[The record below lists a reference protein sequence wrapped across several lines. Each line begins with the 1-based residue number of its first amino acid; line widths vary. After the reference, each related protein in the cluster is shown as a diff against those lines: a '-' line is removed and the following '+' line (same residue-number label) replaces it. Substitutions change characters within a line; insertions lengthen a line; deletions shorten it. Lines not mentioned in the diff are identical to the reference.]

1 MSGNP
6 VAAPTLVLLGSV
18 LPQYGKFRFDR
29 TLAAARRD
37 IGPDPDFACREH
49 VVRLR
54 IWLNQWTCRIGY
66 PRPGEDDLLADSLG
80 TWWAEYKVMLPPE
93 DQRLAQLE
101 DAQLRSV
108 SSSYASLYVQPAA
121 VSRAG
126 KVRTV
131 GPTAAAKLLYFVRPL
146 AVTAWD
152 KAISGRTGGGH
163 DEAAFLR
170 HLTACRSWARDVEA
184 EAGRLGLSPEEIGPY
199 LHRPDSS
206 VAKLIDEWLYAT
218 ITGGL
223 PAASK

>member
-6 VAAPTLVLLGSV
+6 VAAPTLVLMGSV
-18 LPQYGKFRFDR
+18 LPEYGKFRFDR

-37 IGPDPDFACREH
+37 IGPDPDFARREH

-66 PRPGEDDLLADSLG
+66 PRPGEDDLLADSLA

-93 DQRLAQLE
+93 HQRLAQLE
-101 DAQLRSV
+101 DAQLQSL
-108 SSSYASLYVQPAA
+108 SSAYAGLYARPAA

-152 KAISGRTGGGH
+152 KAISWRTGGGH
-163 DEAAFLR
+163 DEAGFLR
-170 HLTACRSWARDVEA
+170 HLTACRSWAQDVEA
-184 EAGRLGLSPEEIGPY
+184 GARQLGLGPPRVFRTAE
-199 LHRPDSS
+199 LTLFH
-206 VAKLIDEWLYAT
+206 
-218 ITGGL
+218 
-223 PAASK
+223 AASCRFRYSSWTSCGVL